1 MTQHIYSIEG
11 NIGSGKSTVIKLLK
25 ERFCDN
31 KNVHFLL
38 EPVNEWESITDENGN
53 NIIEKYYE
61 NQEKYAFS
69 FQMMAYITRLSQL
82 QKAIKKGYKYIVT
95 ERSVMTDK
103 MVFAKLLYDD
113 NKIEN
118 INYEIYNR
126 WFDEFITDIPQINYI
141 YIRTT
146 PEIAEQRVAK
156 RSRTGENI
164 PLSYLKRCHEYHEK
178 WMNENMNEKNI
189 IVNGNGDITE
199 ELYNKEII
207 DKITNHINVETI
219 KNHVLMFDGGSRG
232 NPGHAGCGY
241 VIYDSSYR
249 IVYEGS
255 QSLGI
260 QTNNYA
266 EYMGFILGVKK
277 ASEHKIT
284 NLVVKG
290 DSLLVINQLNGT
302 YAVKS
307 DNLKPL
313 YNEAKNILQQ
323 FDNIQYIHVKRN
335 NNCAADELAN
345 RAMDEDGDQQGGR
358 FC

>member
-11 NIGSGKSTVIKLLK
+11 NIGSGKSTVIKQLK
-25 ERFCDN
+25 ERFYGN

-38 EPVNEWESITDENGN
+38 EPVNEWESITDESGN

-113 NKIEN
+113 KKIEN

-126 WFDEFITDIPQINYI
+126 WFDEFIADIPQINYI

-146 PEIAEQRVAK
+146 AEIAQQRVIK
-156 RSRTGENI
+156 RARPGENI
-164 PLSYLKRCHEYHEK
+164 PLSYLKRCHEYHET

-207 DKITNHINVETI
+207 DNIINHINIETN
-219 KNHVLMFDGGSRG
+219 KHHVLMFDGGSRG

-241 VIYDSSYR
+241 VIYDSSHR

-255 QSLGI
+255 HSLGI

-277 ASEHKIT
+277 ASEHKLT
-284 NLVVKG
+284 NLIVKG

-307 DNLKPL
+307 DNLIPL
-313 YNEAKNILQQ
+313 YKEAKTILQN
-323 FDNIQYIHVKRN
+323 FDSIQYIHVKRN
-335 NNCAADELAN
+335 NNYVADQLAN
-345 RAMDEDGDQQGGR
+345 SAMDEEGDQEGGR